1 MKARTWKIVVVLIA
15 LLIGGAATAPAQAPP
30 ARFPFNLD
38 QLAKDAEE
46 SVTVTLDRSL
56 IELALKFLPK
66 SDPDSAKV
74 RQAVQGLNGI
84 YVRSFQF
91 KNEGAYSPSLVDS
104 MRKQLIGPGWSRI
117 VEVRGKDENVD
128 VSLHQ
133 DGEKILGLVI
143 ISAEPKELTVV
154 SINGD
159 IRPEQLSELEGF
171 AGIPRIS
178 GIEKKSSGKP
188 RTESEKKNKEE

>member
-1 MKARTWKIVVVLIA
+1 MNVRMWRISLILIA
-15 LLIGGAATAPAQAPP
+15 LLMGGALASPAQTPP

-46 SVTVTLDRSL
+46 SVTVTLDRPL

-66 SDPDSAKV
+66 NDPETAKI

-117 VEVRGKDENVD
+117 VEVRGKGENVD

-133 DGEKILGLVI
+133 DGEKIMGLVI
-143 ISAEPKELTVV
+143 IAAEAKELTVV

-159 IRPEQLSELEGF
+159 IKPEQLSELEGF
-171 AGIPRIS
+171 AGIPHI
-178 GIEKKSSGKP
+178 GGMGKKSTGKANK
-188 RTESEKKNKEE
+188 ESEKPDKEE